1 VYILTSESNKLFIP
15 PLAGLDHPPP
25 PHPHPF
31 CVHTHTH
38 TKTSSCPSSKYS
50 LADRRGTSEGQV
62 QLTPFS
68 KTSYFPLSL
77 SQKKPQLLFCLD
89 SINVAQY
96 LFTPRHQII
105 MYLYLS
111 AKADMKRLGGNSG
124 HPATLSHWL
133 ITQGWGGGVILNQGL
148 HRKGPNAR

>member
-1 VYILTSESNKLFIP
+1 MYILTSESNKLFIP

-25 PHPHPF
+25 PHPF
-31 CVHTHTH
+31 CVHTH

-68 KTSYFPLSL
+68 KTSHFPLSL

-124 HPATLSHWL
+124 HPATGSLL
-133 ITQGWGGGVILNQGL
+133 RDGGGGSS
-148 HRKGPNAR
+148 